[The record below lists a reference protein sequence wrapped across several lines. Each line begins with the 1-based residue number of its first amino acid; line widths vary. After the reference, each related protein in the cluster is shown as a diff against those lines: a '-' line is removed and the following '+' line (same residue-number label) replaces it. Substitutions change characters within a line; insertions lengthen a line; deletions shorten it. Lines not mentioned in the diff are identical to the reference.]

1 MAEAVSVSAFF
12 FVSPFF
18 IFSSPDFALRILFQ
32 CEEIG
37 GVQSFRVVKEISL
50 KREHSAPFFFSFT
63 VFQYIIRQTGGP
75 FDKQILMLTA

>member
-50 KREHSAPFFFSFT
+50 KREHSAPFSSPLPFFSISFAKPGALST
-63 VFQYIIRQTGGP
+63 SRY
-75 FDKQILMLTA
+75 